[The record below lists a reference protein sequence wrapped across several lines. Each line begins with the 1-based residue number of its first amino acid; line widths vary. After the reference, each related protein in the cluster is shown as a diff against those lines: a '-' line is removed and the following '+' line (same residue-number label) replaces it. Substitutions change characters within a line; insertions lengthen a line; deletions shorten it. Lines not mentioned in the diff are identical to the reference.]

1 MRVGPGSHGW
11 GSYKGHR
18 HTGEMAAETGV
29 MQPQDRECLGWPE
42 ATRVK
47 EGFPQDLW
55 LLDFGLAP
63 PGS

>member
-42 ATRVK
+42 AARVK
-47 EGFPQDLW
+47 EGFS
-55 LLDFGLAP
+55 
-63 PGS
+63 PGPLTP